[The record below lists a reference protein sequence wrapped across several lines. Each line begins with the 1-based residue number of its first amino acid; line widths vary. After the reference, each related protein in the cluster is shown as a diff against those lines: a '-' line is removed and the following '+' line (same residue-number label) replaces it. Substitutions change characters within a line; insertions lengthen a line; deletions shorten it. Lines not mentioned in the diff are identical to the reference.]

1 MGPAVRQPCPAARVY
16 AARVSID
23 RTEFIASAV
32 QDERQ
37 LDGAWH
43 LELVAESGE
52 SDESDEAEGD
62 SMALALR
69 LVIDREGTAQEGE
82 VILTR
87 DGVDESAA
95 VDPGAAADELEPLQ
109 IVLSAEFD
117 ERETEIAIDQRDD
130 GDFDVRLDVGDAP

>member
-1 MGPAVRQPCPAARVY
+1 MY
-16 AARVSID
+16 AARVPID
-23 RTEFIASAV
+23 RAEFIASAV

-52 SDESDEAEGD
+52 AEND
-62 SMALALR
+62 SLALALR
-69 LVIDREGTAQEGE
+69 LVIDREGVAQEGE
-82 VILTR
+82 ITLTR

-95 VDPGAAADELEPLQ
+95 LDPGAAADELEPLQ
-109 IVLSAEFD
+109 IALSAEFD

-130 GDFDVRLDVGDAP
+130 GDFDVQLETGDAP

>member
-1 MGPAVRQPCPAARVY
+1 MY
-16 AARVSID
+16 AARVPID
-23 RTEFIASAV
+23 RAEFIASAV

-43 LELVAESGE
+43 LELVAESEKPEGAG
-52 SDESDEAEGD
+52 EAEGD

>member
-1 MGPAVRQPCPAARVY
+1 MY
-16 AARVSID
+16 AARVPID
-23 RTEFIASAV
+23 RAEFIASAV

-52 SDESDEAEGD
+52 SNEVAGD
-62 SMALALR
+62 SVALALR

-82 VILTR
+82 VVLTR

-95 VDPGAAADELEPLQ
+95 VDPGSAADELEPLQ

>member
-1 MGPAVRQPCPAARVY
+1 MY
-16 AARVSID
+16 AARVPID
-23 RTEFIASAV
+23 RAEFIASAV

-52 SDESDEAEGD
+52 SDEVEGD

-130 GDFDVRLDVGDAP
+130 GDFDVRLETGGAS

>member
-1 MGPAVRQPCPAARVY
+1 MY
-16 AARVSID
+16 AARVPID
-23 RTEFIASAV
+23 RAEFIASAV

-52 SDESDEAEGD
+52 SDEVEGD

-130 GDFDVRLDVGDAP
+130 GDFDVRLETDGAS

>member
-1 MGPAVRQPCPAARVY
+1 MY
-16 AARVSID
+16 AARVPID
-23 RTEFIASAV
+23 RAEFIASAV

-52 SDESDEAEGD
+52 SDEAEGD

-69 LVIDREGTAQEGE
+69 LMIDREGTAQEGD
-82 VILTR
+82 VVLTR

-95 VDPGAAADELEPLQ
+95 VDPGVAADELEPLQ
-109 IVLSAEFD
+109 IVLNAEFD

-130 GDFDVRLDVGDAP
+130 GDFDVRLETDGAS

>member
-1 MGPAVRQPCPAARVY
+1 MY
-16 AARVSID
+16 AARVPID
-23 RTEFIASAV
+23 RAEFIASAV

-52 SDESDEAEGD
+52 SDEAEGD

-69 LVIDREGTAQEGE
+69 LVIDREGTAQEGD
-82 VILTR
+82 VVLTR

-95 VDPGAAADELEPLQ
+95 VDPGSAADELEPLQ

>member
-1 MGPAVRQPCPAARVY
+1 
-16 AARVSID
+16 
-23 RTEFIASAV
+23 
-32 QDERQ
+32 
-37 LDGAWH
+37 
-43 LELVAESGE
+43 
-52 SDESDEAEGD
+52 
-62 SMALALR
+62 MALALR

-82 VILTR
+82 VVLTR

>member
-1 MGPAVRQPCPAARVY
+1 MY
-16 AARVSID
+16 AARVPID
-23 RTEFIASAV
+23 RAEFIASAV

-52 SDESDEAEGD
+52 SDEVEGD

-82 VILTR
+82 VVLTR

-130 GDFDVRLDVGDAP
+130 GDFDVRLDVGEAP

>member
-1 MGPAVRQPCPAARVY
+1 MY
-16 AARVSID
+16 AARVPID
-23 RTEFIASAV
+23 RAEFIASAV

-43 LELVAESGE
+43 LELIAESE
-52 SDESDEAEGD
+52 KSDEVEGD

-69 LVIDREGTAQEGE
+69 LVIDREGTTQEGE

-130 GDFDVRLDVGDAP
+130 GDFDVRLDLGDAP

>member
-1 MGPAVRQPCPAARVY
+1 MY
-16 AARVSID
+16 AARVPID
-23 RTEFIASAV
+23 RAEFIASAV

-52 SDESDEAEGD
+52 SDEVEGD

-82 VILTR
+82 VVLTR

>member
-1 MGPAVRQPCPAARVY
+1 MY
-16 AARVSID
+16 AARVPID
-23 RTEFIASAV
+23 RAEFIASAV

-52 SDESDEAEGD
+52 SDEVAGD

-82 VILTR
+82 VVLTR

-95 VDPGAAADELEPLQ
+95 VDPGSAADELEPLQ

-130 GDFDVRLDVGDAP
+130 GDFDVRFDVGDAP

>member
-1 MGPAVRQPCPAARVY
+1 MRQPCPAARVY
-16 AARVSID
+16 AARVPID
-23 RTEFIASAV
+23 RAEFIASAV

-52 SDESDEAEGD
+52 SDEVEGD

-82 VILTR
+82 VVLTR
-87 DGVDESAA
+87 DGLDESAA